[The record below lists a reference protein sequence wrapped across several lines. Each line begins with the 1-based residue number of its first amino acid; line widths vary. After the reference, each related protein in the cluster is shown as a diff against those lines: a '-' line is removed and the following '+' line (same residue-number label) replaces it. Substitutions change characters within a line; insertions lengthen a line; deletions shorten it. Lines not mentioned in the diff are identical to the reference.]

1 MIIDIH
7 EHNHYEIVDV
17 IWFAVIDDSEGDIG
31 HVNTEGG
38 TDDITAISDGSGKPC
53 VIVLSYKNCIS
64 YRTHCKS
71 VCKKMI
77 LLDLHIIVF
86 VKWFLMLLRARNCV
100 CLFSTDIVNFSL
112 FSVVVYAL

>member
-7 EHNHYEIVDV
+7 EHNQYEIVDV

-86 VKWFLMLLRARNCV
+86 VNDFWC
-100 CLFSTDIVNFSL
+100 C
-112 FSVVVYAL
+112 